1 MPFLGELAALTT
13 ATCWAGGSLLFTHA
27 ARRVGA
33 FTLNHTRIT
42 LAFVILSVLVL
53 ATRGTHWAAG
63 VDGRHFGFLALSGLV
78 GLTLGDWAY
87 FRSFVDVG
95 PRLTTL
101 LMTLAPPFT
110 ALLAI
115 PLLGETLGPKAVA
128 GMAVTLGGVIW
139 VVRERQP
146 AAIPRGHLVRGV
158 FLGGVGSLGQ
168 AMGLVLSKMG
178 MGTVVDPLPAT
189 AVRMGAATVG
199 VWILALAT
207 RRFRDLARLRRE
219 PAARWSILGATLL
232 GPVTGVWLSLVAVR
246 LTKAGV
252 AATLL
257 ALTPILIIPLVIV
270 VHRERVSVR
279 AGLGAVIAVA
289 GVAILFLRH

>member
-1 MPFLGELAALTT
+1 MSYLGELAALTT
-13 ATCWAGGSLLFTHA
+13 ASFWAGGSLLFTNA
-27 ARRVGA
+27 ARRVGS
-33 FTLNHTRIT
+33 FTLNHARIT
-42 LAFVILSVLVL
+42 LAFVLLSILVL
-53 ATRGTHWAAG
+53 LTRGTHPAPEA
-63 VDGRHFGFLALSGLV
+63 DLRHVGILALSGLV

-87 FRSFVDVG
+87 FRAFVDVG

-115 PLLGETLGPKAVA
+115 PLLGETLGSRALV
-128 GMAVTLGGVIW
+128 GMAVTLSGVIW

-146 AAIPRGHLVRGV
+146 AGIRRGHLVRGV
-158 FLGGVGSLGQ
+158 VLGGVGSFGQ
-168 AMGLVLSKMG
+168 ALGLVLSKLG

-199 VWILALAT
+199 VWILAVT
-207 RRFRDLARLRRE
+207 TGRFRNLPNLIRD
-219 PAARWSILGATLL
+219 PFARWSTVGATLL
-232 GPVTGVWLSLVAVR
+232 GPVCGVWLSLVAVR

-257 ALTPILIIPLVIV
+257 AMTPILIIPLVMIFY
-270 VHRERVSVR
+270 RERVSAR
-279 AGLGAVIAVA
+279 AGIGALIAVA